1 MSAARFE
8 RTFTQCRD
16 KIKKLKAEY
25 RAIVNKKH
33 KKTGE
38 DRTEWEFFEPLD
50 DIIGH
55 KLATHPP
62 LVIDALGGDLGIDSE
77 DNSELEEVQ
86 SNDVDDSSAS
96 VGSNDTSNTSVTD
109 GNDSTP
115 GPSNPCSSQKPELR
129 AKSRAKKR
137 PPSKSDKVEVMMHDL
152 VDKVLEAS
160 KASELKLMELE
171 EKRMKLEEKQ
181 LEREDSQRKEE
192 REFQMRM
199 FQMLMMGSYQ
209 SSMPS
214 QLEEMRAP
222 GYSPLQGLPPMHRPP
237 PMQGLP
243 GSPMPRP
250 QREDGAYSFYDPDL

>member
-1 MSAARFE
+1 M
-8 RTFTQCRD
+8 RD
-16 KIKKLKAEY
+16 EKEG
-25 RAIVNKKH
+25 REKH
-33 KKTGE
+33 
-38 DRTEWEFFEPLD
+38 
-50 DIIGH
+50 
-55 KLATHPP
+55 
-62 LVIDALGGDLGIDSE
+62 
-77 DNSELEEVQ
+77 
-86 SNDVDDSSAS
+86 
-96 VGSNDTSNTSVTD
+96 
-109 GNDSTP
+109 
-115 GPSNPCSSQKPELR
+115 
-129 AKSRAKKR
+129 
-137 PPSKSDKVEVMMHDL
+137 L

-214 QLEEMRAP
+214 QLAL
-222 GYSPLQGLPPMHRPP
+222 GYSPLQGLP